1 MFRLKCAF
9 QVYDWGKVG
18 VNSEVYKLLSQT
30 QELDNL
36 KPYAELWMG
45 THVSGPSFM
54 MDSPSISLDTYIS
67 RNPHCLGSKVSEK
80 FGNALPFLFKVLS
93 VRKALSI
100 QAHPDKEYAV
110 RLHANRPDLYK
121 DANHKPE
128 IAIALTPFEAMVG
141 FRPPE
146 EIGAFAKHIP
156 ELHAIIGPDFT
167 NDLLNIFT
175 DKTLTSSSIKA
186 AYSRLMN
193 AESSVVSNLVEALK
207 RRLTNGEKI
216 VIPPFKNYIL
226 DTEALGEIFIRLATD
241 YPGDV
246 GCFSLFFFNYLKLN
260 PGEAIFLEPNL
271 PHAYLSG
278 DCVECMAS
286 SDNVIRAGLTPKFKD
301 VDHLLRIIQ
310 YEPRWGSALKFV
322 GQTKKI
328 VPIDSDVH
336 TSDDQEKKSIKDDT
350 SVMSEIVTF
359 SPPVDDFA
367 VDKISISDKDK
378 IVQFSPLKS
387 ASILIIIY
395 GKGTLQRMH
404 WDPLSTSNTKVDNHR
419 SKYAD
424 NYPMPSAF
432 VCESFEYDQGSV
444 FFINA
449 GTAFSVHQ
457 LQKNDS
463 HLLAFRAYANVS
475 TD

>member
-1 MFRLKCAF
+1 MACSGGSQCHLHIMFRLKCAF

-36 KPYAELWMG
+36 KPYAE
-45 THVSGPSFM
+45 
-54 MDSPSISLDTYIS
+54 
-67 RNPHCLGSKVSEK
+67 
-80 FGNALPFLFKVLS
+80 
-93 VRKALSI
+93 
-100 QAHPDKEYAV
+100 EYAV
-110 RLHANRPDLYK
+110 KLHANRPDLYK

-128 IAIALTPFEAMVG
+128 IAIALTPFEVMVG

-167 NDLLNIFT
+167 NGLLNIFT

-216 VIPPFKNYIL
+216 IIPPLKNYIL

-322 GQTKKI
+322 GLTKKI

-336 TSDDQEKKSIKDDT
+336 TSDDQEKNSIKDDT

-367 VDKISISDKDK
+367 VDKISDELDIYSSFLLQISDKDK

-387 ASILIIIY
+387 ASVLIIIH
-395 GKGTLQRMH
+395 GKGTLQRLH
-404 WDPLSTSNTKVDNHR
+404 WDPLSTSNTKLDSHR

-424 NYPMPSAF
+424 NYEMPSAF

-457 LQKNDS
+457 LQKNDL

>member
-1 MFRLKCAF
+1 MDMY
-9 QVYDWGKVG
+9 VYA
-18 VNSEVYKLLSQT
+18 L
-30 QELDNL
+30 
-36 KPYAELWMG
+36 M
-45 THVSGPSFM
+45 
-54 MDSPSISLDTYIS
+54 YIS
-67 RNPHCLGSKVSEK
+67 
-80 FGNALPFLFKVLS
+80 
-93 VRKALSI
+93 
-100 QAHPDKEYAV
+100 
-110 RLHANRPDLYK
+110 
-121 DANHKPE
+121 
-128 IAIALTPFEAMVG
+128 
-141 FRPPE
+141 
-146 EIGAFAKHIP
+146 
-156 ELHAIIGPDFT
+156 
-167 NDLLNIFT
+167 
-175 DKTLTSSSIKA
+175 
-186 AYSRLMN
+186 
-193 AESSVVSNLVEALK
+193 SNS
-207 RRLTNGEKI
+207 
-216 VIPPFKNYIL
+216 YIL
-226 DTEALGEIFIRLATD
+226 STFLILKITL
-241 YPGDV
+241 
-246 GCFSLFFFNYLKLN
+246 SLFLYIIK
-260 PGEAIFLEPNL
+260 PNL

-328 VPIDSDVH
+328 VPIDSNVH

-395 GKGTLQRMH
+395 GKGTLQRLH
-404 WDPLSTSNTKVDNHR
+404 WDPLSTSNTMVDNHR

-424 NYPMPSAF
+424 NYPMPSAC

-463 HLLAFRAYANVS
+463 HLLAFRAYTNVS